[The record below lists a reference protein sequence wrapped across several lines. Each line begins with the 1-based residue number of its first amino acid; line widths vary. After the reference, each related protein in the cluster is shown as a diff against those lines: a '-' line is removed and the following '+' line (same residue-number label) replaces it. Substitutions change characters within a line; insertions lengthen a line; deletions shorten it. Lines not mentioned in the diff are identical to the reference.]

1 MFFVIIWRFFLF
13 SSKFHHCIH
22 IWFNVHCL
30 FNFIVIINQHCAL
43 TRVFGSCTGFSRVFG
58 GCTVSTLVFLKNKK
72 KIIISKYCYLCF
84 FFSPS
89 HFAKIIS
96 RKIKSQK
103 FLTNVSPL
111 KLILKLLVC
120 KLNRIGYI

>member
-22 IWFNVHCL
+22 ISFNVHCL

-43 TRVFGSCTGFSRVFG
+43 TRVFG

-96 RKIKSQK
+96 RKIKSPK